1 VIRKVFHVALEVR
14 NLQRSVE
21 FYTNILGMKLVSY
34 EEVPDQEVRVAFLEL
49 AGCEIEMSC
58 RKGQPDKKF
67 ADSSQSHFPHLAFEV
82 DDVEASM
89 QELARKGV
97 SFDHEQPQWIF
108 EGRFCYNTF
117 PGPDGEILEIS
128 RRVKGAG
135 DEAAKLQS
143 PGQRGH

>member
-1 VIRKVFHVALEVR
+1 VIRKMFHIALQVR
-14 NLQRSVE
+14 DLQRSVD
-21 FYTNILGMKLVSY
+21 FYMKVLGMKLVSY
-34 EEVPDQEVRVAFLEL
+34 EEVPAEKAHVAFLEL

-58 RKGQPDKKF
+58 QEGQPEKEF
-67 ADSSQSHFPHLAFEV
+67 ADSSQAHFPHLAFEV

-89 QELARKGV
+89 KELARKGV

-108 EGRFCYNTF
+108 ARRFCYNTF

-128 RRVKGAG
+128 RRVKGVG

>member
-1 VIRKVFHVALEVR
+1 MIRKVFHVALEVR
-14 NLQRSVE
+14 NLRRSVE
-21 FYTNILGMKLVSY
+21 FYTNMLGMKVVSY
-34 EEVPDQEVRVAFLEL
+34 EEVPDEKVHVAFLEL

-58 RKGQPDKKF
+58 HEDWPDRKF
-67 ADSSQSHFPHLAFEV
+67 ADSDKSHFPHLAFEV

-97 SFDHEQPQWIF
+97 AFDHEQPQWIF

-128 RRVKGAG
+128 RRIN
-135 DEAAKLQS
+135 
-143 PGQRGH
+143 